1 MTRSS
6 GATLLLVLVAGPSSA
21 AVLSAGANPIRK
33 VVTLMQNMQKEIEA
47 EGAKEKELFDKFMC
61 YCSSNNGE
69 LNKAVADAKAQVEE
83 LTAKLKSETAEKAQ
97 TAQELIDHKKDRE
110 SAKSEMSE
118 ATVIRE
124 KEAAEFAEQKADSE
138 TNIKAMAGAIPA
150 LEKGMG
156 GAALLQMP
164 GMDRLHKLIQSYPNM
179 DAVDRRDTL
188 AFLEQSSDYAPQSGQ
203 IVGILKAMKDEMEAS
218 LKEAIADEEKAAAG
232 FADLKAS
239 KEKEVEM
246 ATEAIES
253 KTARAGELAVSVV
266 QTKDALEDTAAEAA
280 DTEKFIA
287 QLESQCATKEK
298 EWAER
303 SKARAME
310 IEAVSEA
317 IAILNDDDALDVFKK
332 AIPSSLIQD
341 RQVGFLQRADGKA
354 SRAHKA
360 QAILAGVAHKYKS
373 TPLKLLLYT
382 MNSKLKLKSLGGFDE
397 VMKMID
403 EMVTL
408 LGKQQKEDDK
418 QKKWCEDELEKA
430 TDEETATKTRLTQAD
445 AAISEQS

>member
-1 MTRSS
+1 MMRSTVLLCLLT
-6 GATLLLVLVAGPSSA
+6 GAA
-21 AVLSAGANPIRK
+21 ALSTSANPIRK

-61 YCSSNNGE
+61 YCSSNNGA
-69 LNKAVADAKAQVEE
+69 LAKAVADGKAAIEE
-83 LTAKLKSETAEKAQ
+83 LGAKLKSEEAEKSQ
-97 TAQELIDHKKDRE
+97 NEQDLIQHKKDRE
-110 SAKSEMSE
+110 AAAADLSE

-124 KEAAEFAEQKADSE
+124 KEAAEYAETKADSE

-164 GMDRLHKLIQSYPNM
+164 GGDKLHKIVESYPNM
-179 DAVDRRDTL
+179 DSMDRKNAL
-188 AFLEQSSDYAPQSGQ
+188 AFLEQSGDYVPQSGQ

-218 LKEAIADEEKAAAG
+218 LKEAIADEEKAVAG
-232 FADLKAS
+232 YADLKAS

-246 ATEAIES
+246 ATEAIET

-332 AIPSSLIQD
+332 AIPSALVQG
-341 RQVGFLQRADGKA
+341 QVGFL
-354 SRAHKA
+354 
-360 QAILAGVAHKYKS
+360 
-373 TPLKLLLYT
+373 
-382 MNSKLKLKSLGGFDE
+382 
-397 VMKMID
+397 
-403 EMVTL
+403 
-408 LGKQQKEDDK
+408 
-418 QKKWCEDELEKA
+418 
-430 TDEETATKTRLTQAD
+430 
-445 AAISEQS
+445 